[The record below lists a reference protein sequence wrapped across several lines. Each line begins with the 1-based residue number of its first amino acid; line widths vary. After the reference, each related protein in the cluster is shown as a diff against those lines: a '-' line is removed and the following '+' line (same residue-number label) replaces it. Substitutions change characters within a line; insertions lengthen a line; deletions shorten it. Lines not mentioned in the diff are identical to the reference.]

1 MVFYLALNGNI
12 PPLLNFFGAH
22 GRVRDC
28 ANLVR
33 LQKTLNP
40 DWRFVINSGDSDLK
54 IITDFVKQSICS
66 IHYLYRGARS
76 IVVTSND
83 ARAPTTKTLMG
94 VLETTLFDGST
105 V

>member
-54 IITDFVKQSICS
+54 IITDFVKQ
-66 IHYLYRGARS
+66 H
-76 IVVTSND
+76 TSSFPPEHPMVRTIIYMREQRMAQGTAGD
-83 ARAPTTKTLMG
+83 VK
-94 VLETTLFDGST
+94 EK
-105 V
+105 